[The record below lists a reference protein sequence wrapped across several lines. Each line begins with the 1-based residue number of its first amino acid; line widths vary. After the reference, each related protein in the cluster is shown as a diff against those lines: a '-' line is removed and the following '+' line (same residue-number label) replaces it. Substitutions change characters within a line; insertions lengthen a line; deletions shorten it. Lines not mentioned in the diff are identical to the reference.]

1 MQSRLPGYQYVQS
14 GGKLWRI
21 KIVNGWPD
29 FNTREEV
36 HEPIENI
43 TKMLKHN
50 KRKRMVR

>member
-14 GGKLWRI
+14 GGKLWRL
-21 KIVNGWPD
+21 KIVNGRPD
-29 FNTREEV
+29 PTTREEV

-50 KRKRMVR
+50 KRKRMAR